1 MFTFD
6 TVINPVRRCF
16 SSTRV
21 RLKPQWNGMRR
32 FRRGTAPRGE
42 KACRRRSA
50 RSLRPRCSRSS
61 SSSTNTRSLGHAE
74 TENARASA
82 GSRCK
87 RALDSPPVNRIP
99 DLPTAMM
106 LLLEHPG
113 VESERPLRS
122 WNLVWFGSNCA
133 NRFAPCSAQSRVA
146 SDATDCHSCK
156 ADVVRLGAAT
166 WHQHC
171 APSGRKRHPGTAL
184 FFTQSFFAL
193 CVPIF

>member
-122 WNLVWFGSNCA
+122 WNLVRVELCQSICA
-133 NRFAPCSAQSRVA
+133 MQSRVA
-146 SDATDCHSCK
+146 SDATDCQLVQSRC
-156 ADVVRLGAAT
+156 RAT
-166 WHQHC
+166 WSCHL
-171 APSGRKRHPGTAL
+171 ASAL
-184 FFTQSFFAL
+184 RSFRS
-193 CVPIF
+193 